1 MPRPSFL
8 TGAPLVAALLL
19 AATHPVLAADMPNAT
34 TQPDAS
40 QIVLQN
46 RSGANITQGRVQTT
60 DGKVWNLGSG
70 GLASNQAVQVA
81 VPARECIANIAV
93 ELEGGHRLQSVGLH
107 SCNSTKIVVE
117 KDAIT
122 IPQEAVPG
130 AKEHG
135 TPR

>member
-1 MPRPSFL
+1 MLRPSLL
-8 TGAPLVAALLL
+8 TGVPLVAALLS
-19 AATHPVLAADMPNAT
+19 ATYPVLAADMPNAT

-46 RSGANITQGRVQTT
+46 RSGANIVQGRVQTT

-70 GLASNQAVQVA
+70 GLASNQAAQVA
-81 VPARECIANIAV
+81 VPARDCIANIAV
-93 ELEGGHRLQSVGLH
+93 ELEGGRRLQSTGLH

-117 KDAIT
+117 KDRID

-130 AKEHG
+130 AKQHG